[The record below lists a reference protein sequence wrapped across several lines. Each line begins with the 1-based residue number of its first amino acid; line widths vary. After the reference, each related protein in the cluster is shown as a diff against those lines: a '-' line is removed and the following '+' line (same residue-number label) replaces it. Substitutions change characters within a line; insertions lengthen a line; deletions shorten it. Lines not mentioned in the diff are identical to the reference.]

1 MFGTGGSRG
10 SVRPRAV
17 IDVGSNTE
25 AFMEYRSDEQKEAKS
40 DTRRSADT
48 DHQEIEWQYDAPG
61 GLERVEEWLVGGGSE
76 ELARSGL
83 AILKGSSKELVDTY
97 YDTEDRRLYR
107 AGYALRIRRK
117 TPDGGPEATMKSLVS
132 AGGAAG
138 NLRKWR
144 EISEQLKSDETDALS
159 VAPGPVGVRLRELV
173 GSREVRRIFEV
184 RTHRQTFDLMLA
196 GQRFADP
203 EKALAGGSAGAA
215 RVGEVALDRSEIPL
229 GAGTKSAHLVRVEVE
244 VDASVTVAS
253 PELEDFVKTMER
265 ALGLRPATTSKY
277 EAGLFATGQSPDS
290 IANLRG
296 GASEK
301 G

>member
-1 MFGTGGSRG
+1 
-10 SVRPRAV
+10 
-17 IDVGSNTE
+17 
-25 AFMEYRSDEQKEAKS
+25 MEYRSDEQKEAES

-48 DHQEIEWQYDAPG
+48 DRQEIEWQYDAPG
-61 GLERVEEWLVGGGSE
+61 GLERVEEWLVGGGSA

-83 AILKGSSKELVDTY
+83 AILKGSSKEFVDTY
-97 YDTEDRRLYR
+97 YDTEDWRLYR

-117 TPDGGPEATMKSLVS
+117 TPDGDPEATMKSLVS

-144 EISEQLKSDETDALS
+144 EISEQLKGDEADALS

-203 EKALAGGSAGAA
+203 EKALTGAA

-277 EAGLFATGQSPDS
+277 EAGLFATGQSPNS

-296 GASEK
+296 GTSEK
-301 G
+301 E